1 MEQPTFTLL
10 LDYLYSQFAVT
21 FILSIVGVVI
31 RVMVKTINNKDR
43 VSIGKLIASTMFS
56 TFLMCAVRE
65 YIHINFS
72 VYVLLCVV
80 VGMWSSSI
88 VSIVL
93 NSKFMS
99 SLVRKYLK
107 RTAGPVAK
115 SIVDALDEP
124 VEDSDKKVK
133 SIEEKPDK
141 KDSG

>member
-31 RVMVKTINNKDR
+31 RVTVKTINNKDR

-72 VYVLLCVV
+72 LAKL
-80 VGMWSSSI
+80 MNS
-88 VSIVL
+88 L
-93 NSKFMS
+93 N
-99 SLVRKYLK
+99 
-107 RTAGPVAK
+107 
-115 SIVDALDEP
+115 
-124 VEDSDKKVK
+124 VK
-133 SIEEKPDK
+133 NMDYN
-141 KDSG
+141 